1 MPNVVVVLA
10 DQMRRDALSCAGN
23 ANVQTP
29 NLDRL
34 AERGVRFTAAC
45 ATFPACVPFRFS
57 LLTGEYAHS
66 RNVPA
71 LGYRLSP
78 AERTLGDALAVY
90 VGLAGNAEVRLED
103 DDLPRPLLSG
113 DDAETGF
120 SAGDVRVFASLF
132 AGVRIF

>member
-10 DQMRRDALSCAGN
+10 DQMRRDALGCAGN
-23 ANVQTP
+23 ANLRTP

-78 AERTLGDALAVY
+78 AERTLGDALEAA
-90 VGLAGNAEVRLED
+90 GLATAYIGKWHLYSAYGVSGGMS
-103 DDLPRPLLSG
+103 LSQ
-113 DDAETGF
+113 
-120 SAGDVRVFASLF
+120 AS
-132 AGVRIF
+132 RTPI